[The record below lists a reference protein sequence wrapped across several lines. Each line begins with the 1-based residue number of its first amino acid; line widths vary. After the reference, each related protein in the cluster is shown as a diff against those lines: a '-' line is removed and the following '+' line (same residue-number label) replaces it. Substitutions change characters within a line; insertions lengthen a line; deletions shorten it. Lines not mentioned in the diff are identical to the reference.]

1 MGAKESMLMERRH
14 PQRQSLNQ
22 DRQQGLQGQQQV
34 RGGLQ
39 RSNSVP
45 RRKVAVGAA
54 DCGCNKAY
62 TPGGD
67 PNMW

>member
-22 DRQQGLQGQQQV
+22 DRQQGLQGQQQ
-34 RGGLQ
+34 
-39 RSNSVP
+39 
-45 RRKVAVGAA
+45 AVGAA